1 MYVQPPTDAT
11 KTVRVLRNP
20 EGRETQLRIS
30 VRLENNHK
38 EVVQCPA
45 LIDTGA
51 EICVIQKGLV
61 PEDLLRPAQ
70 RPLRL
75 VGANERRLEGGDREV
90 TLTLCTWGV
99 NMGSKKKYELR
110 ISTIFY
116 VADIKDP
123 LILSYAWCSGKGVDI
138 SPRQHGLLCS
148 RKGEEFWVEG
158 IRSQNNPHVDTAVNT
173 VGTGGQTRRAL
184 DLFSGTASVARVL
197 IGRGYEV
204 MSLDIDPRYN
214 PTVCVDIF
222 DWDYHQYPPGYF
234 SLITASPPLHRVF
247 SCKNGWGAG

>member
-1 MYVQPPTDAT
+1 MLASLSKLASWWDQVNALATRAHFFPRWTRLFEIEGKEAGPIPWGIWVMYIQPPTDAT

-30 VRLENNHK
+30 ERLENNHK

-99 NMGSKKKYELR
+99 NMGSKKK
-110 ISTIFY
+110 I
-116 VADIKDP
+116 
-123 LILSYAWCSGKGVDI
+123 
-138 SPRQHGLLCS
+138 
-148 RKGEEFWVEG
+148 
-158 IRSQNNPHVDTAVNT
+158 
-173 VGTGGQTRRAL
+173 
-184 DLFSGTASVARVL
+184 
-197 IGRGYEV
+197 
-204 MSLDIDPRYN
+204 
-214 PTVCVDIF
+214 
-222 DWDYHQYPPGYF
+222 
-234 SLITASPPLHRVF
+234 
-247 SCKNGWGAG
+247 